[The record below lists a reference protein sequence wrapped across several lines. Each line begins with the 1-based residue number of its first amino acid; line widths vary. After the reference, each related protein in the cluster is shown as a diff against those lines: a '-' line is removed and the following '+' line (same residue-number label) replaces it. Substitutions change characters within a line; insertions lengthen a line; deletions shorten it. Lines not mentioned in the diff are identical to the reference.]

1 VRILL
6 TLDRDTTKREENDYV
21 RSLMEAGF
29 ERGEIEIAEPGT
41 VPEGR
46 FDGLVLGGGCDVDPR
61 RYGETTRADAGVEL
75 DEGRDT
81 TDFALFQKASEAGVP
96 ILGIC
101 RGLQVINVARGGTLV
116 QDIPSERPASLT
128 HQKPPRQKTRL
139 DHDVEVRPG
148 TRLAGIAGRPAIA
161 VNSRHHQAIGEPA
174 PGLQLSAN
182 APDGLIEGI
191 ESAESEGWLVAVQWH
206 PENLAGDPVS
216 RNLFGEFARA
226 VKQGRREGISG
237 RAGLLTPA

>member
-1 VRILL
+1 
-6 TLDRDTTKREENDYV
+6 
-21 RSLMEAGF
+21 M
-29 ERGEIEIAEPGT
+29 
-41 VPEGR
+41 
-46 FDGLVLGGGCDVDPR
+46 
-61 RYGETTRADAGVEL
+61 DA
-75 DEGRDT
+75 
-81 TDFALFQKASEAGVP
+81 
-96 ILGIC
+96 GIC

-116 QDIPSERPASLT
+116 QDIPSERPSSLT

-148 TRLAGIAGRPAIA
+148 TRLARIAGRPEIA

-174 PGLQLSAN
+174 PGLRLSAN

>member
-1 VRILL
+1 VRVLL
-6 TLDRDTTKREENDYV
+6 TVDRDANKGEENDYV
-21 RSLMEAGF
+21 GSLIEAGF

-41 VPEGR
+41 GRDGR
-46 FDGLVLGGGCDVDPR
+46 FDGMVLGGGCDVDPR
-61 RYGETTRADAGVEL
+61 RYGEATRADVGVEL

-81 TDFALFQKASEAGVP
+81 TDFALFQKASDTGVP

-116 QDIPSERPASLT
+116 QDIPSEGPSSLA

-148 TRLAGIAGRPAIA
+148 TRLARIAGRPEIA
-161 VNSRHHQAIGEPA
+161 VNSRHHQAVGEPA
-174 PGLQLSAN
+174 LGLRISAS

-226 VKQGRREGISG
+226 VKLGRREGISG